1 MELRQLKY
9 FLKAKELM
17 NFTEAA
23 NSLNISQ
30 STLSQQIKQLETEI
44 DTPLFNRIGKRIQ
57 LTEAGNIFADFA
69 KKSVRSSEE
78 SLMAMYDLKK
88 LSRGSLKIGVSYGL
102 RSILVPAV
110 KKFTQNYPQINLE
123 ILFETTDI
131 LLKKLGDAD
140 LDLVLSYQEDH
151 PAENFMYQNL
161 FVSEM
166 MFVTS
171 ADSAFSTLKKI
182 DLNTISELPLAM
194 PFDGFSTTHY
204 VMDLFKSN
212 QIIPNVKMKIN
223 DIPTLIDIVKDGILH
238 TILAESTVI
247 DRQNLITIPIKE
259 NNAERKGVLIYLKEA
274 YQTEAMKSFAEIIT
288 TV

>member
-1 MELRQLKY
+1 MELRQLRY

-23 NSLNISQ
+23 NALHISQ

-78 SLMAMYDLKK
+78 SLLAMHDLKK
-88 LSRGSLKIGVSYGL
+88 LSRGNLKIGVSYGL

-110 KKFTQNYPQINLE
+110 KNFIQKYPQINLE

-131 LLKKLGDAD
+131 LLKKLGDAE
-140 LDLVLSYQEDH
+140 LDLVLSYQEAQ
-151 PAENFMYQNL
+151 PAENFIYQNL

-171 ADSAFSTLKKI
+171 VHSEFSKLKKI
-182 DLNTISELPLAM
+182 DLKTIAALPLAM

-204 VMDLFKSN
+204 VMDLFKQNLIS
-212 QIIPNVKMKIN
+212 PNVKMKIN
-223 DIPTLIDIVKDGILH
+223 DIPTLIEIVENGILH
-238 TILAESTVI
+238 TILADSTVT
-247 DRQNLITIPIKE
+247 DQQNLVTIPIKE
-259 NNAERKGVLIYLKEA
+259 NKAERKAVLMQLKEA
-274 YQTEAMKSFAEIIT
+274 YQTEAMKSFAEMIVKI
-288 TV
+288 

>member
-88 LSRGSLKIGVSYGL
+88 LARGSLKIGVSYGL

-140 LDLVLSYQEDH
+140 LDWVLSYQEDH

-171 ADSAFSTLKKI
+171 ADSAFSAFKKI
-182 DLNTISELPLAM
+182 DLKTISELPLAM

-223 DIPTLIDIVKDGILH
+223 DIPTLIDIVKDGIFH
-238 TILAESTVI
+238 TILAESTVT

-259 NNAERKGVLIYLKEA
+259 NNAERKGVLIHLKEA

>member
-1 MELRQLKY
+1 MKLRQLKY

-88 LSRGSLKIGVSYGL
+88 ISRGSLKIGVSYGL

-110 KKFTQNYPQINLE
+110 KNFTQNYPQINLE

-171 ADSAFSTLKKI
+171 ADSGFSKLKKI
-182 DLNTISELPLAM
+182 DLKTISELPLAM

-204 VMDLFKSN
+204 VMDLFKNN

-223 DIPTLIDIVKDGILH
+223 DIPTLIDIVKDGIFH
-238 TILAESTVI
+238 TILAESTVT

-259 NNAERKGVLIYLKEA
+259 NNEERKGVLIHLKEA
-274 YQTEAMKSFAEIIT
+274 YQTEAMKSFTEIIT
-288 TV
+288 TI